1 MAKKCDYCGKRTR
14 SDRAQIREGYPGETV
29 TCCVT
34 CAKDRGGL
42 PHNVYVDY
50 LSARLKA
57 RVAQLEGSP
66 SAAQETGDTGPTVNE
81 LVRNHLI
88 AHARAM
94 EVTDQALKAERRQV
108 EVLVALM
115 RKAREHGFDHRIRAA
130 PVKQDKD

>member
-42 PHNVYVDY
+42 PHDVYVDY

-81 LVRNHLI
+81 LVGNHLRVYR
-88 AHARAM
+88 RAM

-108 EVLVALM
+108 DTLLVLM
-115 RKAREHGFDHRIRAA
+115 RHAKKSGFEHRLRAA
-130 PVKQDKD
+130 PVKQDKG